1 MAGRDRQRLLR
12 LLPYLGRDRRR
23 LGLTL
28 LLLIPVAF
36 AAAVQPLLVG
46 QAIAVLR
53 RGAAGANESV
63 LPWLQGLDTPD
74 ALRLLVL
81 LLLAAVCT
89 RLGLQGLQ
97 SFSVQ
102 AIGQRLTARIRDDLF
117 RHALELSLRFH
128 DRTPVGKLLTRLT
141 SDVDALA
148 EVFGSGAVGVLADLV
163 TLVVIA
169 VTMLAIEW
177 RLGLLLLASQ
187 LPVTFGILW
196 LQRCYRRANYRVREE
211 LAQLNADLQEN
222 LQGLEVVQMFRRE
235 AVNSARFATTTAAYR
250 QAVTGT
256 ILYDSAISAFIEWVA
271 LTAVAAVLAL
281 GGWMVSGGAMGLG
294 TLTTFILY
302 SQRLFDPLRQ
312 LAERFTQIQG
322 GLTAVERIGEL
333 LEEPIEIQD
342 RSQHGAPVS
351 SAASRRSTG
360 FLPPAT
366 ALPAA
371 ASAPSETT
379 LPAASG
385 EVVFEEVSFAYRP
398 DEPILHGLSFRI
410 APGEHVALVGPTGSG
425 KSTVIRLL
433 CRLYEPQHGRI
444 LLDGVDIRELPIAS
458 LRQRL
463 GVVLQDTFLFSGN
476 VADNLRLDAEISSDE
491 LRRLCGELGLTP
503 LLGRLPD
510 GLATELR
517 ERGANLSSGERQLLA
532 VARVAIRNPSVL
544 VMDEATAFLDPSTE
558 ATLQR
563 DLDALLQQRTAI
575 VIAHRLATVEAAD
588 RILVLQRGQLVEQGS
603 HRQLRAAG
611 GLYAQLAAL
620 QEKGLAAL

>member
-1 MAGRDRQRLLR
+1 MAGLDRQRLAR

-53 RGAAGANESV
+53 REPTLG
-63 LPWLQGLDTPD
+63 WLDGMAVPE

-81 LLLAAVCT
+81 LLLGAVLL
-89 RLGLQGLQ
+89 RLGLQGIQ
-97 SFSVQ
+97 TFNVQ
-102 AIGQRLTARIRDDLF
+102 AVGQRLTARIRDDLF
-117 RHALELSLRFH
+117 AHAMALSLRFH

-163 TLVVIA
+163 TLLVIA
-169 VTMLAIEW
+169 VTMISIEW
-177 RLGLLLLASQ
+177 RLGLLLLVSQ
-187 LPVTFGILW
+187 VPVVLGILW
-196 LQRCYRRANYRVREE
+196 LQGRFRKANYRVREE
-211 LAQLNADLQEN
+211 LSQLNADLQEN

-235 AVNSARFATTTAAYR
+235 AINSARFSQVTAAYR
-250 QAVTGT
+250 EAVNGT
-256 ILYDSAISAFIEWVA
+256 ILFDSAISAFIEWVA
-271 LTAVAAVLAL
+271 LSAVAVVLAL
-281 GGWMVSGGAMGLG
+281 GGWMVLGSAMGLG

-333 LEEPIEIQD
+333 LEQPIEIAD
-342 RSQHGAPVS
+342 LPASER
-351 SAASRRSTG
+351 SAAAIQSGSKR
-360 FLPPAT
+360 
-366 ALPAA
+366 
-371 ASAPSETT
+371 ASA
-379 LPAASG
+379 G
-385 EVVFEEVSFAYRP
+385 EVIFDNVSFAYRE
-398 DEPILHGLSFRI
+398 DDPILTDLSFRI

-425 KSTVIRLL
+425 KTTVIRLL
-433 CRLYEPQHGRI
+433 CRLYEPQRGRI
-444 LLDGVDIRELPIAS
+444 LLDGIDIRQLPIPT

-476 VADNLRLDAEISSDE
+476 VADNLRLDAPISSE
-491 LRRLCGELGLTP
+491 ALHQICTELGLEP
-503 LLGRLPD
+503 LLRRLPD

-517 ERGANLSSGERQLLA
+517 ERGGNLSSGERQLLS
-532 VARVAIRNPSVL
+532 VARVAIRDPSVL
-544 VMDEATAFLDPSTE
+544 VMDEATAFMDPSTE

-563 DLDALLQQRTAI
+563 DLSRLLQQRTAI

-588 RILVLQRGQLVEQGS
+588 RILVLRKGHFIEQGS
-603 HRQLRAAG
+603 HSELRLAG
-611 GLYAQLAAL
+611 GVYAQLADL
-620 QEKGLAAL
+620 QERGLAAL